1 MNATATLFDAGEI
14 IARPCREA
22 SRVKAE
28 IADEEV
34 TGVAGAALWGPL
46 LDRLNVV
53 GVADARRLRPIGP
66 GGYTGGE
73 CYRTLVEVLLAG
85 GEFLS
90 DRSLLEGAT
99 AQLRGEHAFPSHTT
113 LFRFCA
119 GADFGRAQKA
129 AATNRTML
137 ARAWAL
143 GAGPAG
149 GMVTIDPDATL
160 VDTYGPGKEGSTFTY
175 RGEVGLSPLV
185 GVCGETGDVLALRAR
200 GGNAHP
206 GRALAG
212 FIREC
217 AAAIPAAVRD
227 AKNLWVR
234 IDSAGYQH
242 DVFAACEALG
252 AVFSITAP
260 QRSNVRMAV
269 LALAGDPVTDWVPA
283 LSAEGE
289 NRSEIAET
297 IIEIGRRKQDQRL
310 LRLIVR
316 RQRSSVGDQ
325 LPFDDVDGWRF
336 HAIVTN
342 LPALF
347 APADMIEAHHRLRGG
362 IPEDAIRQLKE
373 DFGLIHAPVQNF
385 FGNWLWWH
393 AAVLAHNVA
402 RWIRVFALPREFHR
416 CRGKRLRLAFFN
428 VAARVVRHA
437 RQLWLRI
444 PRSHPGPTRSSKPS
458 PASGHYLPSPEP
470 ARHPRPTRPD
480 NRPEH
485 KHRLQRAPEPA
496 HPALKVPRASP
507 TPQRGPTT
515 PTTTPTAISG
525 SEFAKMSRMT
535 RKTSM
540 IQAIHM
546 KKTSMVQNSP
556 RIGKS

>member
-1 MNATATLFDAGEI
+1 M
-14 IARPCREA
+14 
-22 SRVKAE
+22 
-28 IADEEV
+28 
-34 TGVAGAALWGPL
+34 
-46 LDRLNVV
+46 
-53 GVADARRLRPIGP
+53 
-66 GGYTGGE
+66 
-73 CYRTLVEVLLAG
+73 
-85 GEFLS
+85 
-90 DRSLLEGAT
+90 
-99 AQLRGEHAFPSHTT
+99 
-113 LFRFCA
+113 
-119 GADFGRAQKA
+119 
-129 AATNRTML
+129 
-137 ARAWAL
+137 
-143 GAGPAG
+143 
-149 GMVTIDPDATL
+149 
-160 VDTYGPGKEGSTFTY
+160 
-175 RGEVGLSPLV
+175 
-185 GVCGETGDVLALRAR
+185 RAR

-242 DVFAACEALG
+242 DVFAACESLG

-260 QRSNVRMAV
+260 QRSNVRTAV
-269 LALAGDPVTDWVPA
+269 LELAGDPATDWVPA

-316 RQRSSVGDQ
+316 RQRTSVGEQ

-342 LPALF
+342 LPALL

-416 CRGKRLRLAFFN
+416 CRGKRLRLAFFK

-437 RQLWLRI
+437 RQLRLRI
-444 PRSHPGPTRSSKPS
+444 PRSHPWGDAFIEALTRIR
-458 PASGHYLPSPEP
+458 ALP
-470 ARHPRPTRPD
+470 
-480 NRPEH
+480 
-485 KHRLQRAPEPA
+485 
-496 HPALKVPRASP
+496 
-507 TPQRGPTT
+507 G
-515 PTTTPTAISG
+515 
-525 SEFAKMSRMT
+525 FA
-535 RKTSM
+535 
-540 IQAIHM
+540 
-546 KKTSMVQNSP
+546 
-556 RIGKS
+556 